1 MKEKIL
7 TFGEID
13 SLAVK
18 TAEKMKNGG
27 CLGLIGDLGTG
38 KTTFIN
44 ALIKVIDK
52 HERLG
57 FIEDE
62 KR

>member
-18 TAEKMKNGG
+18 IAKKMKNGG
-27 CLGLIGDLGTG
+27 FRKSI
-38 KTTFIN
+38 
-44 ALIKVIDK
+44 
-52 HERLG
+52 
-57 FIEDE
+57 
-62 KR
+62 

>member
-38 KTTFIN
+38 KTTFTKKYARNI
-44 ALIKVIDK
+44 IFMKI
-52 HERLG
+52 
-57 FIEDE
+57 
-62 KR
+62 